1 MSITGEQNVILKT
14 HRFLKSGE
22 LTDQTVA
29 RLFTDAH
36 GTLLNYS
43 ALEPFQRFIL
53 DLKDFALHPD
63 LVGQLSDGETLFAVE
78 AKGSTDIIKGLAQAE
93 MYQAGFHYSF
103 LAAEAAALTPS
114 HIKFACRKNIGI
126 IAVSDTV
133 TIAHTPEA
141 QMPFRDPYRFI
152 AQQMETVVQVTTGQT
167 FYYNAPTHYLVWA
180 ILLEPNTTYSI
191 GSLPEALAG
200 YPMPKDWRSA
210 LRGAQ
215 KLKLVIISGKQVRL
229 TPVGAAIKV
238 LLPDSIPIWADTHQK
253 AGAKGTRQTLAQQN
267 PRAAAALR
275 LLLLDDPM
283 VRLIIEG
290 LSRLGQAVTFHEL
303 AIMCDSLDHARTP
316 IFFLNPNSADKII
329 DDKGRIRWDIVTKD
343 DYRSTNFYQFKSILR
358 HAGILSDQSLGG
370 PSTKDYKPDQDIW
383 ELR

>member
-1 MSITGEQNVILKT
+1 MGEPEVLTKT
-14 HRFLKSGE
+14 RKFLDGHDIAGKKP
-22 LTDQTVA
+22 T

-36 GTLLNYS
+36 PSLLHLKS
-43 ALEPFQRFIL
+43 LEPFQRFVL
-53 DLKDFALHPD
+53 DLGDFVVCPD

-103 LAAEAAALTPS
+103 LAAEAGALTPS
-114 HIKFACRKNIGI
+114 HIKFAHRKNIGI
-126 IAVSDTV
+126 IAVSDSV

-141 QMPFRDPYRFI
+141 QMPFRDPFRFI
-152 AQQMETVVQVTTGQT
+152 ARQMETVVQVATGQT
-167 FYYNAPTHYLVWA
+167 FYYNAPTHYLVWT
-180 ILLEPNTTYSI
+180 ILLEPNVTYSTD
-191 GSLPEALAG
+191 SLPAALAN
-200 YPMPKDWRSA
+200 YPMPKDWKPA

-215 KLKLVIISGKQVRL
+215 KLKLVTISGKEVRL
-229 TPVGAAIKV
+229 TPIGAAIKV
-238 LLPDSIPIWADTHQK
+238 ILPDTIDAWADTHQH
-253 AGAKGTRQTLAQQN
+253 AGAKGTRLTLAQYKPQ
-267 PRAAAALR
+267 AAAALR

-290 LSRLGQAVTFHEL
+290 LSRLGRAVTFREL
-303 AIMCDSLDHARTP
+303 AIMCDSLDHARAP

-343 DYRSTNFYQFKSILR
+343 DYRSTNFYQFKSVLR
-358 HAGILSDQSLGG
+358 HAGILSDLSLGG